1 MKKTYIIII
10 NIVIMVAILTFVVL
24 YSGAESRNSYQRQIE
39 HFEAS
44 TVTMEQVTENY
55 LESEQ
60 GICDIWATYINKAE
74 EDFRFISDL
83 PGRKLLSRGNH
94 DYWWTTMKKME
105 EFFAEKG
112 FTDLEFIR
120 TNVTEADGCQITG
133 TRGWM
138 IETKES
144 LEGSDNR
151 KIYERE
157 KLRIGMCISELE
169 KADPKHE
176 KKHIMM
182 IHYPPVT
189 AKQDFT
195 EFADLLAEG
204 GVDICVYGHLHGK
217 AHKKVFEG
225 DFKGMELICASAD
238 YTEFKPVKIV

>member
-1 MKKTYIIII
+1 
-10 NIVIMVAILTFVVL
+10 
-24 YSGAESRNSYQRQIE
+24 
-39 HFEAS
+39 
-44 TVTMEQVTENY
+44 
-55 LESEQ
+55 
-60 GICDIWATYINKAE
+60 
-74 EDFRFISDL
+74 
-83 PGRKLLSRGNH
+83 
-94 DYWWTTMKKME
+94 MKKME

-112 FTDLEFIR
+112 FTDLEFVR
-120 TNVTEADGCQITG
+120 TNVTEAEGCLITG

>member
-1 MKKTYIIII
+1 MAIYALADLHLSLSCPGKSMEVFGHSWDGYI
-10 NIVIMVAILTFVVL
+10 
-24 YSGAESRNSYQRQIE
+24 SRVKDNWE
-39 HFEAS
+39 N
-44 TVTMEQVTENY
+44 TVTASDTV
-55 LESEQ
+55 LIP
-60 GICDIWATYINKAE
+60 GDISWATYINKAE

-94 DYWWTTMKKME
+94 DYWWTTIKKMDD
-105 EFFAEKG
+105 FLAGKG
-112 FTDLEFIR
+112 FTDLEFVR
-120 TNVTEADGCQITG
+120 TNVVEAEGCLITG

-151 KIYERE
+151 RIYERE
-157 KLRIGMCISELE
+157 KLRIGLCLDGLE
-169 KADPKHE
+169 KADPGHD

-195 EFADLLAEG
+195 EFADILAG
-204 GVDICVYGHLHGK
+204 GGIDICVYGHLHGK

-225 DFKGMELICASAD
+225 EFQGMELICASAD
-238 YTEFKPVKIV
+238 YTGFRPVKII